1 MASLM
6 TDRIINNNGNFAKQ
20 INVLHILR
28 ILNEILIYT
37 WCILSLKKIL
47 RCTYMEY
54 LFKTNVKRF
63 VFECENLQRHVLTIS
78 RKIFLLIRIKAM
90 VIFQG
95 KQSNT
100 IERILREFHHH
111 FYSHYAYESYVCQ
124 PITTDTLISN
134 KNNQIK
140 FNQMLYQI
148 DSNSILNLE
157 IMQKNF
163 YMAINFLSYS
173 KEHFM
178 HTLGKQK

>member
-1 MASLM
+1 MASLV
-6 TDRIINNNGNFAKQ
+6 TDRIINNNGNFARQ
-20 INVLHILR
+20 IDVLYIMR

-37 WCILSLKKIL
+37 WCILSLKKIPL
-47 RCTYMEY
+47 CTYMEY

-111 FYSHYAYESYVCQ
+111 FYSHYAHESYVCQ
-124 PITTDTLISN
+124 PILFSLYIRH
-134 KNNQIK
+134 NQIK

-148 DSNSILNLE
+148 DSNSILNFK

>member
-37 WCILSLKKIL
+37 WCILSLKKIP

-111 FYSHYAYESYVCQ
+111 FYSHYAYEF
-124 PITTDTLISN
+124 SN